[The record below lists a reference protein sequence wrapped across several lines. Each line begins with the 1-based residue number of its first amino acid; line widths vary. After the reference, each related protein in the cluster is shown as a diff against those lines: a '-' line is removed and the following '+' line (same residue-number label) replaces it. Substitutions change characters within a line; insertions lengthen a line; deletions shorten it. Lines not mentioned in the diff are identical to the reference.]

1 MVKKIIIGCGKG
13 GVGKTLSSGIL
24 TMALAGK
31 GYKVL
36 VIDNEPQG
44 NLTRILADTFGATDD
59 DLEELDVNLYKGI
72 VNEDL
77 LGNAIVLH
85 DNIHLVSGGKMLKGI
100 EPYAIEKYGQ
110 APELNRVVLKDVLE
124 PIEESYD
131 FVIIDTP
138 PGWNFYS
145 EIGLSCADYSLI
157 VSTIKKDSVDGVV
170 DFLDLSYE
178 MIEQINPKLKI
189 LGIVPTIYEINKI
202 TKRFKNSKNYL
213 LQMNEAVSPRNG
225 HPTVFKNGIRRL
237 ERFDLYNEE
246 GFSFIAD
253 PDNLME
259 TAEPTRENPKK
270 SLVEHHDKVAYNVL
284 AKMTNEF
291 LQRINDDKEGR

>member
-1 MVKKIIIGCGKG
+1 MANKVIIGCGKG
-13 GVGKTLSSGIL
+13 GVGKTSSSASLI
-24 TMALAGK
+24 MALAGK
-31 GYKVL
+31 DYKVL
-36 VIDNEPQG
+36 AIDNEPQG
-44 NLTRILADTFGATDD
+44 NLTRILADTFGATDE

-85 DNIHLVSGGKMLKGI
+85 ENIHLVSGGKVLKGI
-100 EPYAIEKYGQ
+100 EPHAIKTYGLN
-110 APELNRVVLKDVLE
+110 PEQNRLVLKDVLE
-124 PIEESYD
+124 PIEDLYD
-131 FVIIDTP
+131 FIIIDTP

-145 EIGLSCADYSLI
+145 EIGLACADYSLI

-178 MIEQINPKLKI
+178 TIEKINPKLKI
-189 LGIVPTIYEINKI
+189 LGVVPTIYEINKI

-213 LQMNEAVSPRNG
+213 LQMNEAVPSRNG
-225 HPTVFKNGIRRL
+225 HSTVFENGIRRL

-253 PDNLME
+253 PDKLME
-259 TAEPTRENPKK
+259 TAVATRENTKNK
-270 SLVEHHDKVAYNVL
+270 LVEHHDKIAFNVL